1 MEREEAL
8 ARLDEIQR
16 IAERT
21 TLYTMLPGLPA
32 VIGGGLALA
41 GCAASFA
48 MIRSLDF
55 KALLDLPS
63 GTQIGFCVMWTLLG
77 GVAIL
82 QDVVLTSRAARRAG
96 AVPLSRPGRFAA
108 LSLSPSVL
116 VAVVLTVQ
124 FLLDLQIQ
132 YVAPAWMMC
141 YGTGVYAAGLFSVRL
156 PRLLGLAFVLAGAA
170 GLLLLADY
178 GVALVAASFGGLH
191 VLFGLEIMRRSGR
204 GPTA

>member
-8 ARLDEIQR
+8 ERLNEIQR

-32 VIGGGLALA
+32 VIGGILALG

-55 KALLDLPS
+55 KALLHLPFS
-63 GTQIGFCVMWTLLG
+63 TQLGFCVMWTVLG
-77 GVAIL
+77 GGAIV
-82 QDVVLTSRAARRAG
+82 QDVVLTSRAARRRG
-96 AVPLSRPGRFAA
+96 AVPLSRPGQFAA

-116 VAVVLTVQ
+116 VAIALTVQ
-124 FLLDLQIQ
+124 FLGDFQIQ

-156 PRLLGLAFVLAGAA
+156 PRLLGLAFIAGGMAS
-170 GLLLLADY
+170 LFFLADY
-178 GVALVAASFGGLH
+178 GVVLVAATFGGLH
-191 VLFGLEIMRRSGR
+191 ILFGLEIMRRIR
-204 GPTA
+204 RDRQA